1 MKVNFKNSLSV
12 CFIIFNLGLIAGQE
26 SPSLAELKEK
36 YKDDHAV
43 YLSEKEHVVIKTK
56 GNEFEIYNDVNW
68 EILYLDDKARGYGN
82 QSIQFSEFS
91 EIKNIKAVSYIAKG
105 EDPTKLKKSK
115 VKTFETE
122 DVYNGS
128 YFFHDSKQIAFQFE
142 GDEPGTKINLSYREI
157 IKKPQ
162 FLGSTFLL
170 SYIPSLKSEYSI
182 TFPSNVDVHYKL
194 FNTEN
199 IEVTHTKVKKGGNTT
214 LTWKV
219 ENQDAYEYYPGAPN
233 LRYYTPHLVAYIGE
247 MRLKDTTINVLP
259 NLDGLYNWYYS
270 LIKDVNTE
278 EDSTLK
284 AITIDLI
291 QGIESKD
298 EKARTI
304 FNWVQDN
311 IKYVAFE
318 DGMGGFIPRS
328 ASSVCRKRY
337 GDCKD
342 MASIITDMMKYAEVE
357 ANITWIGSNDLPYD
371 YTDIATPVVDNHMIA
386 SYRNEKNEV
395 VILDAVGTYTPYG
408 YPTEFIQGK
417 QALIS
422 KGDGKYE
429 VYRVPVVN
437 KEMNRETDIVSM
449 KLVGSKLV
457 GTGKIVAAGY
467 KKLNYVYKLSNMSN
481 SDDQREYIES
491 YLEKGS
497 NKFRVDESSFIG
509 LKNRDTTLTIA
520 YKFNLEDYSKTV
532 EDETYINLNLDRDY
546 KGNKLDIE
554 ERNGVARQFDHKVD
568 LQYEVVF
575 EIPLGSDVTYIPDSS
590 EYKGEYFGFTFKY
603 EKIGNNIVLTKSIY
617 IDTLLIEEDQ
627 FEAWNTMIKEL
638 KNAYKEVI
646 VIKKKQL

>member
-1 MKVNFKNSLSV
+1 MKVNFRNFLSV
-12 CFIIFNLGLIAGQE
+12 CFVGLTSGLIGGE
-26 SPSLAELKEK
+26 EGPTLSELQEK
-36 YKDDHAV
+36 YKEEHAV
-43 YLSEKEHVVIKTK
+43 YLSEKEHVVIKTD

-91 EIKNIKAVSYIAKG
+91 EIQDIKAASYIPKG
-105 EDPTKLKKSK
+105 GDPTKLKKSK
-115 VKTFETE
+115 VKVFETE

-128 YFFHDSKQIAFQFE
+128 YFFHDNKQIAFQFD

-162 FLGSTFLL
+162 FLGSTFLV
-170 SYIPSLKSEYSI
+170 SYIPTLKSEYSI

-199 IEVTHTKVKKGGNTT
+199 IEVIHTKVKKGNNTT

-219 ENQDAYEYYPGAPN
+219 KNQDAYEYYPGAPN

-247 MRLKDTTINVLP
+247 MRLQDTTINVLP

-270 LIKDVNTE
+270 LIKDVNAD

-284 AITIDLI
+284 AITVDLVKAID
-291 QGIESKD
+291 SKD

-342 MASIITDMMKYAEVE
+342 MASIITDMMRYAGEE

-371 YTDIATPVVDNHMIA
+371 YTEIATPVVDNHMIA

-429 VYRVPVVN
+429 VYRVPVVK
-437 KEMNRETDIVSM
+437 KEMNRETDVVSM

-467 KKLNYVYKLSNMSN
+467 KKFNYVYKLSNMSN
-481 SDDQREYIES
+481 SEDQREYIES
-491 YLEKGS
+491 YLEKGN
-497 NKFRVDESSFIG
+497 NKFRVDKSSFYG
-509 LKNRDTTLTIA
+509 LKNRDTTLTID

-546 KGNKLDIE
+546 KGSKLEIE
-554 ERNGVARQFDHKVD
+554 DRNGVARQFDHKVD
-568 LQYEVVF
+568 LQYEVEF
-575 EIPLGSDVTYIPDSS
+575 EIPSGSDATYIPEDA
-590 EYKGEYFGFTFKY
+590 EYKGENFGFVFKY
-603 EKIGNNIVLTKSIY
+603 EKSGNKVILKKSIY
-617 IDTLLIEEDQ
+617 IDTLLVEEAQ
-627 FEAWNTMIKEL
+627 FEEWNSMIKML
-638 KNAYKEVI
+638 KKAYKEVI
-646 VIKKKQL
+646 VIKKK